1 MLEGVVKASRIG
13 GLMHRSNLEKQMLVF
28 FALVGAGFFFYGCSA
43 RGDVAIGIKLRIVNK
58 TTGAPVQGAKVELV
72 RLHDGFVCQTGKTGA
87 DGVWEKTE
95 AFPFHGQPGN
105 CDVSGCILKVYSPSG
120 KVQSITL
127 SNAEI
132 RDFRIEREIAIER

>member
-1 MLEGVVKASRIG
+1 MQWRNFEKPLLLLLALTGV
-13 GLMHRSNLEKQMLVF
+13 
-28 FALVGAGFFFYGCSA
+28 ALSVHGCSA